1 MTRYESP
8 QLING
13 NIGDDMA
20 EYLAC
25 TDILITDYSSSM
37 FDFALTG
44 KPCFLFAPDRE
55 HYEKKERG
63 FYLDYD
69 SLPFPISYTN
79 EELIK
84 NIQKF
89 DDAAYRERVLRFL
102 EEIGNVEDGKA
113 SERIAQCIVHF
124 IETGEKKLDTV
135 SCEKMQ

>member
-1 MTRYESP
+1 MKS
-8 QLING
+8 
-13 NIGDDMA
+13 
-20 EYLAC
+20 
-25 TDILITDYSSSM
+25 
-37 FDFALTG
+37 
-44 KPCFLFAPDRE
+44 
-55 HYEKKERG
+55 YEKKERE

-84 NIQKF
+84 NIQEF
-89 DDAAYRERVLRFL
+89 NDAVYRERVSRFL

-135 SCEKMQ
+135 PCEKTQ